1 MKRFIRFWHYLRWGT
16 LKKTITYAM
25 QRRLNGLA
33 AEMAFSAML
42 GLFPAILAILTA
54 ISFFEQSLESYLGD
68 LAIRFAEI
76 VPDQVW
82 QILLNFT
89 RIRLAQGTSWFSLS
103 FVAAIW
109 IFSGA
114 LGAAMN
120 ALDQIHQVPRSER
133 RPFWQ
138 AKLISILLTIGTII
152 LLIFASFFLLIGEFV
167 LRLAIQQNWGEL
179 LLFAWQ
185 FLTVVAILA
194 IVGSAIFFIDQVQKY
209 LSDRSQRGQKQIV
222 SFLLFIIGLILVQII
237 YSFYLFVRSLIVE
250 TNIEQTVISLL
261 INVWRLLSFPI
272 ALAIVAIAFAFVYR
286 FGTSRWRKGTP
297 IMPGAILAAISWAIV
312 SNLFRLYVTHFG
324 QYNQI
329 YGAVGAVIV
338 LMLWLYLSCFVML
351 LGDQLNAAV
360 EEAMN
365 KKLKNRPSSVYR
377 QETMH
382 N

>member
-1 MKRFIRFWHYLRWGT
+1 MKRFIRFWRYLRWGT
-16 LKKTITYAM
+16 IKKTITYAM

-54 ISFFEQSLESYLGD
+54 ISFFEQSLESYLGN
-68 LAIRFAEI
+68 LATHFAEI
-76 VPDQVW
+76 VPQQVW

-89 RIRLAQGTSWFSLS
+89 QIRLAQGTSWFSLS

-120 ALDQIHQVPRSER
+120 ALDQIHQVPRAER
-133 RPFWQ
+133 RPYWK

-152 LLIFASFFLLIGEFV
+152 LLIFASFFLLVGEFV

-185 FLTVVAILA
+185 LLTVVMIVAIA
-194 IVGSAIFFIDQVQKY
+194 GIGIFLINQVQIY
-209 LSDRSQRGQKQIV
+209 PSDRAQRGQKQIIT
-222 SFLLFIIGLILVQII
+222 FLLLIIGLILVQII
-237 YSFYLFVRSLIVE
+237 YSFYLFVRSVIVE

-261 INVWRLLSFPI
+261 INVWRLLSFPL
-272 ALAIVAIAFAFVYR
+272 ALGIVAIAFAFVYR

-297 IMPGAILAAISWAIV
+297 IMPGAIIAAISWAIV
-312 SNLFRLYVTHFG
+312 SNLFRLYVAHFG

-365 KKLKNRPSSVYR
+365 KKLKKRSSSLYT
-377 QETMH
+377 QKTMH

>member
-1 MKRFIRFWHYLRWGT
+1 MKRFIRFWRYLRWGT
-16 LKKTITYAM
+16 IKKTIAYAM

-54 ISFFEQSLESYLGD
+54 ISFFEQSLESYLGN
-68 LAIRFAEI
+68 LATRFADI
-76 VPDQVW
+76 VPQQVW

-89 RIRLAQGTSWFSLS
+89 QIRLAQGTSWFSLS

-120 ALDQIHQVPRSER
+120 ALDQIHQVPRAER

-152 LLIFASFFLLIGEFV
+152 LLIFASFFLLVGEFV

-185 FLTVVAILA
+185 LLTVVVIIA
-194 IVGSAIFFIDQVQKY
+194 IVGSGIFFIDQVQKY
-209 LSDRSQRGQKQIV
+209 PSYRHQRGQKHFV
-222 SFLLFIIGLILVQII
+222 TFLLFIIGLILVQIV
-237 YSFYLFVRSLIVE
+237 YSFYLFVRSLIID

-261 INVWRLLSFPI
+261 INVWRLLSFPL

-297 IMPGAILAAISWAIV
+297 IMPGAILAAISWAVV
-312 SNLFRLYVTHFG
+312 SNLFRLYVAHFG

-365 KKLKNRPSSVYR
+365 KKLKNQTSSVYR